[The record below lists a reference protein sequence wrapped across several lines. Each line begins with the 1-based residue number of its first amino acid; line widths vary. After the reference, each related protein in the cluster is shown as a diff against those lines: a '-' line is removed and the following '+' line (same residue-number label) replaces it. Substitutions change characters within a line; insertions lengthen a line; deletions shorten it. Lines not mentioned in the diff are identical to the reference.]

1 VIRRADLMKDIGTRI
16 STLWIVVMITMIYAD
31 ILSFITPGELQKLW
45 DGSAG
50 VHLTPGLL
58 LAFAI
63 LLEIPVAMIFLS
75 RVLKPRANRWANT
88 VAVAI
93 TIVYVVGGGSFN
105 LPHYVFFAAVEIA
118 CMAMI
123 VWSVWAR
130 RSTEAAARLAVGEPA
145 RT

>member
-1 VIRRADLMKDIGTRI
+1 MNNVGTRI
-16 STLWIVVMITMIYAD
+16 STLWIVVMLTMIYAD
-31 ILSFITPGELQKLW
+31 ILSFITPGELQALW
-45 DGSAG
+45 EGRAG

-63 LLEIPVAMIFLS
+63 LVEVPIVMIFLS
-75 RVLKPRANRWANT
+75 RILQPTANRWANT

-93 TIVYVVGGGSFN
+93 TTAYVLGGNSFY
-105 LPHYVFFAAVEIA
+105 LLHYVFFAAVEFA

-123 VWSVWAR
+123 VWLAWSRR
-130 RSTEAAARLAVGEPA
+130 RSEAAAQQTVGEPA